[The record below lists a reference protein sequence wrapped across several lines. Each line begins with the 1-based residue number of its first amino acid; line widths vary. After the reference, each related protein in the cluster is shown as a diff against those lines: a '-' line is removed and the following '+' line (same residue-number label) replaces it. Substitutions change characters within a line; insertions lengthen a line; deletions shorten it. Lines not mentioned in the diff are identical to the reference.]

1 MVPPPSRGSII
12 FFSFIL
18 EAPKKQE
25 NKIKLDKQEKWK
37 KRRKANTIKE
47 KNVRYL
53 EQYSCLRFGYH

>member
-1 MVPPPSRGSII
+1 MVPPTPSRGSII

-37 KRRKANTIKE
+37 NDEKPIQSKRKM
-47 KNVRYL
+47 
-53 EQYSCLRFGYH
+53 FGI